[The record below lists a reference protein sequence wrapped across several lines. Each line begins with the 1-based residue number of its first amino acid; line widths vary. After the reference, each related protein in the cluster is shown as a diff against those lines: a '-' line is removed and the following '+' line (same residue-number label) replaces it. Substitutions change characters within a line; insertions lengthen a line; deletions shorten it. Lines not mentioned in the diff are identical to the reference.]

1 MVKQQITC
9 SFLSLTNQNC
19 TNYNHS
25 FSSIQS
31 KESFITMSLNSA
43 SAKLIDIGRTSF
55 SSFTLKSP
63 GCEAAA
69 TNPYRHAHAPVDHPL
84 YMQQL
89 QAKPGMRFWMILDTG
104 IIRVF
109 HSPVLIEDQSETP
122 PVPIIVA
129 LLGDD
134 IQGKTFITMSPLVF
148 QQVALVLAA
157 SSTGTSLHA
166 TKTGPAVTDLFDDT
180 PVQATLAKLHWQD
193 NTYPGTPDMY
203 FFPVIHAIPPSYMAH
218 DNQGVTAPFPTDQ
231 DGQETWALQSIIR
244 ETMAYAHTHARG
256 ASIQNYNRHP
266 FFAESNWIQGGPG
279 ADCFPNGNDIV
290 ADTIYSGFNII
301 DPLSTLAVAA
311 FTEMEL
317 LVKTPLTREAS
328 TLANTNETPASGSN
342 GINPTGS
349 DSGNFLSALT
359 GGISKILENTNE
371 GAKRTQ
377 KKKNLAR

>member
-84 YMQQL
+84 NMQQL

-148 QQVALVLAA
+148 
-157 SSTGTSLHA
+157 
-166 TKTGPAVTDLFDDT
+166 
-180 PVQATLAKLHWQD
+180 
-193 NTYPGTPDMY
+193 
-203 FFPVIHAIPPSYMAH
+203 
-218 DNQGVTAPFPTDQ
+218 
-231 DGQETWALQSIIR
+231 
-244 ETMAYAHTHARG
+244 
-256 ASIQNYNRHP
+256 
-266 FFAESNWIQGGPG
+266 
-279 ADCFPNGNDIV
+279 
-290 ADTIYSGFNII
+290 
-301 DPLSTLAVAA
+301 
-311 FTEMEL
+311 
-317 LVKTPLTREAS
+317 
-328 TLANTNETPASGSN
+328 
-342 GINPTGS
+342 
-349 DSGNFLSALT
+349 
-359 GGISKILENTNE
+359 
-371 GAKRTQ
+371 
-377 KKKNLAR
+377 